1 MNDQVTLAARPLFA
15 FGTPMEGGFFAGLIN
30 IKGTTYGLAVADKA
44 EGEHADAPL
53 LTSYTDVTGACSVFD
68 GAANTAALAEAG
80 SELAKWAQGLILS
93 GHADWYLPSR
103 DEVEVLYRNL
113 KPGTSE
119 NYTFGRH
126 GENLSAVPPTYAY
139 TSTVPAQTTAEA
151 FQADGAQAFDTAWYW
166 TSTQYSRGNAW
177 FQSFSG
183 GYQLSHDKFT
193 ELRAR
198 AVRRFKV
205 E

>member
-53 LTSYTDVTGACSVFD
+53 LSSHTDVTGACSVFD

-80 SELAKWAQGLILS
+80 SELAKWAQSLSLS

-103 DEVEVLYRNL
+103 DELEVLYRNL

-166 TSTQYSRGNAW
+166 TSTQYSRNVAW
-177 FQSFSG
+177 YQHFSG
-183 GYQLSHDKFT
+183 GSQYDDDKSY

>member
-30 IKGTTYGLAVADKA
+30 IKGTTFGLAVADKA

-139 TSTVPAQTTAEA
+139 TSTVPAQTTAEV